1 MKIIFFIH
9 LLSKVTLN
17 STHWELYCNINT
29 SPVPSTHLLG
39 WNLIRY
45 LRRDQFETLETF
57 PVCVQKEGTFC
68 TMVLLLVRFGTT
80 MRSWFSQLNIFY
92 LSGSNSITVACQQ
105 LCRGWNRNRS
115 LPLDCYWS
123 ISLLL
128 INEVKQWLE
137 TLLCWI
143 VYRESQIWIL

>member
-1 MKIIFFIH
+1 MKINFLFIYYLKSPWTAH
-9 LLSKVTLN
+9 TGKLR
-17 STHWELYCNINT
+17 CNINT

-57 PVCVQKEGTFC
+57 PVCVQEEGTFC

-105 LCRGWNRNRS
+105 LCRGWNRSRS
-115 LPLDCYWS
+115 LPLNCYWS

-137 TLLCWI
+137 TFLCWI
-143 VYRESQIWIL
+143 GFSL